1 MDIIGFAMHNCGLRL
16 FKVVWES
23 EVWRAG
29 LLMASF
35 IFKFLVFNELYD
47 RVTLMIIMFVP
58 KVSKISCKHQPT
70 KEAFDI
76 TAGCLSTRAN
86 SPMTGAPITT
96 RVPRQKVAAGMG
108 QDLSTSLLRHMF
120 RI

>member
-1 MDIIGFAMHNCGLRL
+1 
-16 FKVVWES
+16 
-23 EVWRAG
+23 
-29 LLMASF
+29 MASF

-108 QDLSTSLLRHMF
+108 QDLSTSLLRQYVSHLTGTVANPEAVLNDESCK
-120 RI
+120 R